1 MSLRLAIDGYNLIG
15 ATYGMEMLNR
25 DIEGVREMLI
35 KRLAEYRRIRSKEG
49 TLRMTVIFDGTRSGR
64 LSRSREMVAGIE
76 VVFSRSGE
84 LADHILKEMA
94 KNTREGLT
102 LVTSDRDV
110 ADYAKRQESV
120 VISSEEFND
129 ILEMAVYADMKG
141 ADMEDE
147 DEIPSGVGGAKK
159 GPARRLSKEER
170 KKNQRLK
177 KL

>member
-1 MSLRLAIDGYNLIG
+1 MSLRLAIDGYNIIG

-25 DIEGVREMLI
+25 DIEGVRDMLI
-35 KRLAEYRRIRSKEG
+35 KRLAEYRKSRAKEG
-49 TLRMTVIFDGTRSGR
+49 TLRMTVVFDGTRSGR

-129 ILEMAVYADMKG
+129 ILEMAAYSDMKG
-141 ADMEDE
+141 VEMEDE

-159 GPARRLSKEER
+159 GPARRLSKVER
-170 KKNQRLK
+170 KKKKRLK

>member
-15 ATYGMEMLNR
+15 ASYGMEMLHR

-35 KRLAEYRRIRSKEG
+35 KRLTEYRRIKSKESA
-49 TLRMTVIFDGTRSGR
+49 LRITVVFDGTGSGR
-64 LSRSREMVAGIE
+64 LSRSRETVSGIE

-84 LADHILKEMA
+84 QADLILKEMA
-94 KNTREGLT
+94 KNMREGLT

-110 ADYAKRQESV
+110 ADYAKWQESV

-129 ILEMAVYADMKG
+129 LLEMAAYADMKG
-141 ADMEDE
+141 VEMEDE
-147 DEIPSGVGGAKK
+147 EEMPSGVGGAKK

-170 KKNQRLK
+170 KKRKRLK

>member
-25 DIEGVREMLI
+25 DIEGVRDMLI

-94 KNTREGLT
+94 KNTREGL
-102 LVTSDRDV
+102 
-110 ADYAKRQESV
+110 
-120 VISSEEFND
+120 
-129 ILEMAVYADMKG
+129 
-141 ADMEDE
+141 
-147 DEIPSGVGGAKK
+147 
-159 GPARRLSKEER
+159 
-170 KKNQRLK
+170 
-177 KL
+177 